1 MRRGIATR
9 NVNGNKRERERGG
22 KKAIRRIIIVCEC
35 VRNKKARSVQR
46 KSTVCSI
53 IHLMKER
60 REGEMSDPISTFLIT

>member
-9 NVNGNKRERERGG
+9 NVNGNKRERERR

-60 REGEMSDPISTFLIT
+60 REGEMSDPISTLLIT